1 MKAEY
6 LGNIDI
12 TPMKVFERLENVTL
26 YKVSNPDNIKSRVLN
41 ARGAIWTLTDI
52 SLRIRCGRSSVVRSP
67 RSSQKILLA
76 FASSALSTLL
86 LQEMKLSNFA
96 SLY

>member
-1 MKAEY
+1 MKSEY

-12 TPMKVFERLENVTL
+12 TPMNVFERLENTTL
-26 YKVSNPDNIKSRVLN
+26 YKVSKPDNIKSRVLN
-41 ARGAIWTLTDI
+41 ATGALWTLADI
-52 SLRIRCGRSSVVRSP
+52 SLCIRCVRSLVVKSP
-67 RSSQKILLA
+67 RSSENIPLA

-86 LQEMKLSNFA
+86 LQEMRLRNLA